1 MWLWTEC
8 VNDNNKIIL
17 ISYVVDDWI
26 NLGILIVKSPWKK
39 GVKGKGLIKWSNWN
53 EIEKKE
59 RKKEFFFL
67 FPLNLKRRSE
77 KKLLLLDCLLIKS
90 E

>member
-26 NLGILIVKSPWKK
+26 NLGISIVKSPWKK

-59 RKKEFFFL
+59 KKERKNFFFSFHWIWKEEVRRNFFFL
-67 FPLNLKRRSE
+67 IAF
-77 KKLLLLDCLLIKS
+77 
-90 E
+90 

>member
-39 GVKGKGLIKWSNWN
+39 GVKGKG
-53 EIEKKE
+53 
-59 RKKEFFFL
+59 
-67 FPLNLKRRSE
+67 
-77 KKLLLLDCLLIKS
+77 
-90 E
+90 